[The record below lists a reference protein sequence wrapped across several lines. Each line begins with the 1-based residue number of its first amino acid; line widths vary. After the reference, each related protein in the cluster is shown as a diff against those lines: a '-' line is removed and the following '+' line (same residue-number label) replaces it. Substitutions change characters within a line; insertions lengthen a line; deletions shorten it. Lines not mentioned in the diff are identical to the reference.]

1 MNCESGQVLL
11 SKLKLDPFSSEQLHI
26 QIQRQIR
33 EKIRVHRLPA
43 GEKLPTNHELSA
55 ALNVSYETVQRAMT
69 ALADHG
75 IVVRRQRKGTF
86 VNKELSPQTIGIFCT
101 QAVFNP
107 KSSPSTWLL
116 AHHLCDMLHDQRRDG
131 QVYYVPAGVSPENN
145 KTYGDLIRDI
155 EEHRLSGLVFL
166 RFNSDEPSHANLLE
180 VAQRRGIP
188 VVGTTVGESFP
199 YTVFPD
205 YLDFCRRGF
214 DFLAGQGCRRVA
226 VRAFPIGVER
236 TNLNAVLDSAKQA
249 GIQMEADDV
258 AVKPFK
264 STADIIALGEQWGEI
279 FDIGQYDG
287 VLLGDDIVAVGFA
300 RSLNRRGVRV
310 PEQLQVATLWNRG
323 NPLQLALPF
332 TRFEVNVGQWV
343 RRCLETLDGLVERQ
357 EANHP
362 HVYLKL
368 EGPVAPQSAPLSPT
382 MEEAVC

>member
-1 MNCESGQVLL
+1 MNYANGQILL
-11 SKLKLDPFSSEQLHI
+11 SKLKLDPFSSEQLHL

-86 VNKELSPQTIGIFCT
+86 VNKELSPRTIGIFCT
-101 QAVFNP
+101 QAVFDP

-116 AHHLCDMLHDQRRDG
+116 AHHLCDMLHDQQRDG
-131 QVYYVPAGVSPENN
+131 QVYYVPAGAHPEHN

-155 EEHRLSGLVFL
+155 QEHRLSGLVFL
-166 RFNSDEPSHANLLE
+166 RFSPDEPSHANLLE
-180 VAQRRGIP
+180 IARRRDIP
-188 VVGTTVGESFP
+188 VVGATVGESFP
-199 YTVFPD
+199 YTVYPD

-214 DFLAGQGCRRVA
+214 QFLAGQGCRRVA

-236 TNLNAVLDSAKQA
+236 TNLNAVLDAAKQA
-249 GIQMEADDV
+249 GIPMEPNDV

-264 STADIIALGEQWGEI
+264 STADIIALGEQWGGR
-279 FDIGQYDG
+279 FDVSQYDG

-310 PEQLQVATLWNRG
+310 PEQLLVATLWNRG

-332 TRFEVNVGQWV
+332 ARFEVNVEQWV
-343 RRCLETLDGLVERQ
+343 RRCLQTLDGLVERQ
-357 EANHP
+357 DAIHP
-362 HVYLKL
+362 HMYLKL
-368 EGPVAPQSAPLSPT
+368 EGPVATQSAPLST
-382 MEEAVC
+382 ALEEVVC

>member
-1 MNCESGQVLL
+1 M